1 MDLLQLKYF
10 QTVAKF
16 QHMTKAANELYI
28 SQPSLS
34 KTISQLENELG
45 VNLFDRR
52 GKKIYLNEC
61 GQTFLK
67 NVNEIFNILDNS
79 KEELKQ
85 LSHNKTQTINLVML
99 VASSF
104 LSDILNKFN
113 EIYPNIYF
121 NLIQHISNSK
131 NIDFDLSIT
140 SSYESPKKENC
151 IILLTEEIGVA
162 IPKNHKLYN
171 KNSLTLED
179 LENENFI
186 RLKLGYELRNL
197 TDIFCNKHHL
207 KLNTI
212 FESDDPRTVRE
223 LIASGKGISF
233 FPLISWKIP
242 NTENVK
248 LLSIKDAICKRSIYI
263 TWPKNKNLSNS
274 SKLFIKFVK
283 SYFDKLNNKKYE

>member
-61 GQTFLK
+61 GEAFLK

-79 KEELKQ
+79 QEELKK
-85 LSHNKTQTINLVML
+85 LSHNKARTINLVML

-113 EIYPNIYF
+113 EMYPDIYF
-121 NLIQHISNSK
+121 NLIQHISNPK

-151 IILLTEEIGVA
+151 IVLLTEEIGIAV
-162 IPKNHKLYN
+162 PQNHKLYN
-171 KNSLTLED
+171 RNSLTLKD
-179 LENENFI
+179 LENEDFI
-186 RLKLGYELRNL
+186 RLKLGNELRKL
-197 TDIFCNKHHL
+197 TDIFCNKNHL
-207 KLNTI
+207 KVNTI

-223 LIASGKGISF
+223 LIDSGKGIAF
-233 FPLISWKIP
+233 FPLVSWKIS
-242 NTENVK
+242 NIENIK

-263 TWPKNKNLSNS
+263 TWPQNKPLSNS
-274 SKLFIKFVK
+274 SKLFVKFVK
-283 SYFDKLNNKKYE
+283 SYFDNLRIKE